1 MSAQQLKRTPFH
13 DIHVSLNAKMVPFA
27 GFEMPVQY
35 PDGSTKEHEAVRSD
49 VGVFDVSHMGEIEI
63 TGPDRNAF
71 ANRLT
76 CNDVGALVPGQ
87 AQYSAFLSDNGT
99 FIDDCVLYRFDD
111 RILIVV
117 NAANKEKVWEH
128 ILAKRSGIQARVKD
142 ASDAMGLLAVQGP
155 NAEELLASLG
165 ADVATSLRYYYF
177 APSSVAGTNVIVSRT
192 GYTGEDGFEIF
203 CRPEQ
208 AEVLWHALVGKG
220 RGTPCGLAARD
231 SLRLEMGYPLYGNDI
246 DETVNPYEVRLGWI
260 VKLDKGAPFNGLTA
274 LQRIKARG
282 VERKLVGFRCA
293 DKGAIPRP
301 GYEVFLGDR
310 KVDIVRSG
318 GFSPSLGVGIGTTL
332 LPSHSTDPGT
342 EIEID
347 SRGKK
352 LKGEVVALPFYQ
364 DGTAKKS

>member
-1 MSAQQLKRTPFH
+1 DF
-13 DIHVSLNAKMVPFA
+13 
-27 GFEMPVQY
+27 
-35 PDGSTKEHEAVRSD
+35 
-49 VGVFDVSHMGEIEI
+49 
-63 TGPDRNAF
+63 
-71 ANRLT
+71 
-76 CNDVGALVPGQ
+76 
-87 AQYSAFLSDNGT
+87 
-99 FIDDCVLYRFDD
+99 VLYNSHGRVQPNAMGTYAPKGGHRDPHWFLVDAEGERLGRLATVVATRLRGKHRPTFAPNHD
-111 RILIVV
+111 HGDHVIVV